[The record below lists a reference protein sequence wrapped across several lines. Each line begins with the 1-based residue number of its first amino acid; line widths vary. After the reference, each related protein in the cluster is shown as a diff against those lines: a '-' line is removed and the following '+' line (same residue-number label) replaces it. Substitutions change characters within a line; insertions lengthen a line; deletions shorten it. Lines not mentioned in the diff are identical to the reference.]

1 MTVEVDVA
9 ALAATV
15 AEHRRLH
22 DEASRD
28 RRELWEHVEKSRE
41 AREDTNHRLTALEV
55 GQTAMR
61 EELTASRDF
70 IRGDLR
76 RVIYGGAASLVLVVA
91 LLILSLTRGP
101 DAVGA
106 AAQQV
111 IDHVPG
117 VNP

>member
-1 MTVEVDVA
+1 MTVGEDVA
-9 ALAATV
+9 ALLARMDASD
-15 AEHRRLH
+15 RRH
-22 DEASRD
+22 DEAAED
-28 RRELWEHVEKSRE
+28 RTRLWSQVSASVS
-41 AREDTNHRLTALEV
+41 AREDTNRRLTALEV

-76 RVIYGGAASLVLVVA
+76 RVIYGGAASLVIVVA